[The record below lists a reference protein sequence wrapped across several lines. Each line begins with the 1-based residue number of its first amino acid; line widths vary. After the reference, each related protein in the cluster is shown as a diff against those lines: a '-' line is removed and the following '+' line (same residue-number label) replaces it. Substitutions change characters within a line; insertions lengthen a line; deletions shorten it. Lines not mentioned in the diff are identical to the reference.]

1 MKHPERLAAGM
12 SFANSDG
19 KRHNREY
26 QIPIPFKPWP
36 LGKLALNFLGGAVL
50 AALICSPL
58 WWA

>member
-26 QIPIPFKPWP
+26 QIPFKREPI
-36 LGKLALNFLGGAVL
+36 GKLMPAFLAIALLM
-50 AALICSPL
+50 ALVCSPL

>member
-12 SFANSDG
+12 ADINEMVLRYELPVSSPS
-19 KRHNREY
+19 R
-26 QIPIPFKPWP
+26 WP
-36 LGKLALNFLGGAVL
+36 LGKLALNFLGCAVL